1 MTKTTRIPKLF
12 CSYLA
17 TEMLAP
23 FFASFV
29 IMNCVF
35 FLIKLIPFLN
45 IVLELEINFADFL
58 RLFCYLFP
66 NIFLYSIPMAA
77 MMGVIISFTR
87 LSADAEILAFKAS
100 GISLYQM
107 IPPVLLVSFFIALI
121 TSYFSVSL
129 IPKAETAMKQL
140 MFQVAKEKID
150 KGIKEQQFTEALGDL
165 VVHVESINKK
175 SGDWKNVWVSDMRGQ
190 INPIITMAQS
200 GNMTANIDNMLVN
213 IVLKNGS
220 LHRPDGERS
229 QIISFDSYTINMPIQ
244 PPTVFDGDDVT
255 QMSSGSMTLSQLQ
268 ESATLLGRDSKYGK
282 KRLLHY
288 HKRLTLPVGCFILS
302 LLGMP
307 LGLLAGPGR
316 KAVGIPLGL
325 AFFIFYYILFT
336 IGKTLAEDTPMPIT
350 LAMWLPNI
358 IFFLITLYFI
368 RQSSRERPV
377 IPDAFKDKFSR
388 LLDSASAPF
397 LKKFRKIFP
406 PAKTKSAPEA
416 EPTQLPPR
424 PTSPETLI
432 IKQERPNYLTEGT
445 VHGNVISHIFHVQGC
460 DWYYCKNCT
469 IEFHNITLAEE
480 SGFKPCQFC
489 KMLLESASK
498 ETPEEGLD
506 I

>member
-1 MTKTTRIPKLF
+1 MTKITRIPRLLY
-12 CSYLA
+12 SYLA

-45 IVLELEINFADFL
+45 IVLELEINFSDFL

-107 IPPVLLVSFFIALI
+107 VPPVLLISFFIALI
-121 TSYFSVSL
+121 TGYFSVSL
-129 IPKAETAMKQL
+129 IPKAEVAMKQL

-165 VVHVESINKK
+165 VVYVDSIDKK
-175 SGDWKNVWVSDMRGQ
+175 SGDWENVWVSDMRGQ
-190 INPIITMAQS
+190 VNPIITMAQS
-200 GNMTANIDNMLVN
+200 GSMTAYIDQMLVH

-220 LHRPDGERS
+220 LHRPDGKRS
-229 QIISFDSYTINMPIQ
+229 QIISFDSYTINMPLQ
-244 PPTVFDGDDVT
+244 TPTVFDGEDVT
-255 QMSSGSMTLSQLQ
+255 EMSSGSMTMAQLQ
-268 ESATLLGRDSKYGK
+268 ESATLLGRDTKYGK
-282 KRLLHY
+282 KRLIHY

-325 AFFIFYYILFT
+325 GFFIFYYILFT
-336 IGKTLAEDTPMPIT
+336 LGKSLADDTQMPIVI
-350 LAMWLPNI
+350 AMWLPNI
-358 IFFLITLYFI
+358 IFFLIALYFI
-368 RQSSRERPV
+368 RQSSRELSV
-377 IPDAFKDKFSR
+377 IPDTIKTKISKLLLKISSPFIKTFK
-388 LLDSASAPF
+388 
-397 LKKFRKIFP
+397 KIFP
-406 PAKTKSAPEA
+406 GTKKQPSPPADLTEFA
-416 EPTQLPPR
+416 PR
-424 PTSPETLI
+424 PTVPEKITL
-432 IKQERPNYLTEGT
+432 KQERPNYLTEGT
-445 VHGNVISHIFHVQGC
+445 VHGNVNSHIFHLQGC
-460 DWYYCKNCT
+460 DSYYCKACT
-469 IEFHNITLAEE
+469 IEFQDITLAER
-480 SGFKPCQFC
+480 SGFKPCPFC
-489 KMLLESASK
+489 KTLI
-498 ETPEEGLD
+498 EELAEKNT
-506 I
+506 